1 MSKSFRVQQLDH
13 VELFVPDRYAAARWY
28 EEIFGLEIVCEVEHW
43 ANDPHGPLM
52 ISSDGGNT
60 KLALFE
66 RKPPP
71 LRILSF
77 IWKRGGG
84 GNRETAGH
92 HRVAFR
98 VDGQGFL
105 SFRDRAKEHSVF
117 AEDGKP
123 QKSLEV
129 IDHDS
134 AYSVYFCD
142 PYGNRYEVTCYDYEF
157 LKSKIFGS
165 QK

>member
-1 MSKSFRVQQLDH
+1 MSNSFRVQQIDH

-28 EEIFGLEIVCEVEHW
+28 EEIFGLEIVREVEHW
-43 ANDPHGPLM
+43 ATDPHGPLM

-66 RKPPP
+66 GKP
-71 LRILSF
+71 
-77 IWKRGGG
+77 RGM
-84 GNRETAGH
+84 RETAGH

-105 SFRDRAKEHSVF
+105 SFLDRVKEHSVF

-157 LKSKIFGS
+157 LKSKMSGS
-165 QK
+165 

>member
-1 MSKSFRVQQLDH
+1 MSKSFRVKQIDH

-28 EEIFGLEIVCEVEHW
+28 EEIFGLEIVREVEHW
-43 ANDPHGPLM
+43 ANDPRGPLM

-66 RKPPP
+66 GKP
-71 LRILSF
+71 
-77 IWKRGGG
+77 RGT
-84 GNRETAGH
+84 RETAGH

-105 SFRDRAKEHSVF
+105 AFLDRFKKHHVF

-123 QKSLEV
+123 QTSLEV

-134 AYSVYFCD
+134 AYSVYCCD
-142 PYGNRYEVTCYDYEF
+142 PYGNRYEVTCYEYEF
-157 LKSKIFGS
+157 LKN
-165 QK
+165 QLARRRD

>member
-1 MSKSFRVQQLDH
+1 MSKSFRVQQIDH
-13 VELFVPDRYAAARWY
+13 VELFVPDRYAAAQWY
-28 EEIFGLEIVCEVEHW
+28 QEIFGLEIVREVEHW
-43 ANDPHGPLM
+43 ASDPHGPLM

-66 RKPPP
+66 GKGPP
-71 LRILSF
+71 LRFRSF
-77 IWKRGGG
+77 IRVRGGG
-84 GNRETAGH
+84 GARETAGY

-98 VDGQGFL
+98 VDRQGFL
-105 SFRDRAKEHSVF
+105 AFLDRVKEHRVF

-123 QKSLEV
+123 QASLEV
-129 IDHDS
+129 VDHDS

-157 LKSKIFGS
+157 LKNQLAK
-165 QK
+165 

>member
-1 MSKSFRVQQLDH
+1 MSKSFRVQQIDH
-13 VELFVPDRYAAARWY
+13 IELFVPDRYAAARWY
-28 EEIFGLEIVCEVEHW
+28 EEIFGLEVVREVEYW

-66 RKPPP
+66 GKA
-71 LRILSF
+71 
-77 IWKRGGG
+77 RGTC
-84 GNRETAGH
+84 ETAGH
-92 HRVAFR
+92 QRVAFR

-105 SFRDRAKEHSVF
+105 SFLDRAKEHSVF

-134 AYSVYFCD
+134 AFSVYFCD

-157 LKSKIFGS
+157 LKSKMFGS